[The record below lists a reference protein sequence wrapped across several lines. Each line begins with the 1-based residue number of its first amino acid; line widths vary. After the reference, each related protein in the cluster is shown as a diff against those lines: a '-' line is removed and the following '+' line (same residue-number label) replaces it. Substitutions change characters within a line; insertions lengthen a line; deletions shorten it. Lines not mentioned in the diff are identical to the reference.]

1 MPAPPLATPLLLA
14 TPTAM
19 PRPLPLFRLLQGHPL
34 RPSQPHGSCCGTG
47 LRRGSA
53 APGKGLLQAR
63 LPAPGQVRDAGLGAQ
78 RPLQGSQNE
87 GASVAGLLRGNKEVQ
102 RVLAGG
108 LVTHLEQTGPLSR
121 RPGREH
127 RVQLAGRQPPVEVR
141 LSSPAASLPVGRV
154 PHCTEPAARGLTLG
168 SPASGPRGVPAGGPT
183 GKAEVVHDHTGL
195 LSRLSTKARIPELDR
210 WTQNGEPRRVHRLP
224 LSCPPTQVLVPDD
237 GRPATPPSDLIEI
250 QVVKVADATLAPEP
264 PEPGSLH
271 CALCPAAFRLVSDLL
286 FHEHGHLARAEGGGR
301 GGDPRR
307 CHVCGHSCPGPASL
321 RAHYSLH
328 TGERP
333 YRCPLCPR
341 AFRALAPL
349 LRHQR
354 RHGPFRRSS
363 DMRDHERVH
372 TGERPY
378 HCGVCG
384 KGFTQSSVLS
394 GHARIHTGERPF
406 RCALCAR
413 TFNNSS
419 NFRKHQRT
427 HFHGPGPGL
436 GAATAEGSGAGHS
449 LQEGRGGA
457 DQ

>member
-1 MPAPPLATPLLLA
+1 MAAARPEPGSPRSAAPQPRSPAPPDL
-14 TPTAM
+14 
-19 PRPLPLFRLLQGHPL
+19 
-34 RPSQPHGSCCGTG
+34 
-47 LRRGSA
+47 
-53 APGKGLLQAR
+53 
-63 LPAPGQVRDAGLGAQ
+63 
-78 RPLQGSQNE
+78 
-87 GASVAGLLRGNKEVQ
+87 
-102 RVLAGG
+102 
-108 LVTHLEQTGPLSR
+108 
-121 RPGREH
+121 
-127 RVQLAGRQPPVEVR
+127 
-141 LSSPAASLPVGRV
+141 
-154 PHCTEPAARGLTLG
+154 
-168 SPASGPRGVPAGGPT
+168 
-183 GKAEVVHDHTGL
+183 
-195 LSRLSTKARIPELDR
+195 
-210 WTQNGEPRRVHRLP
+210 
-224 LSCPPTQVLVPDD
+224 VLVPDD
-237 GRPATPPSDLIEI
+237 GRPATPPTDLIEI
-250 QVVKVADATLAPEP
+250 QVVKVADAPLVPEP

-286 FHEHGHLARAEGGGR
+286 FHEHGHLARAAGGGQR
-301 GGDPRR
+301 GDPSR

-333 YRCPLCPR
+333 HRCPLCPR
-341 AFRALAPL
+341 AFKALAPL

-354 RHGPFRRSS
+354 RHGAEPGGSRRPPEAPAAGAREPRPGAAPERAGAAAGKPFACRFCAKPFRRSS

-427 HFHGPGPGL
+427 HFHGPGPGVRDP
-436 GAATAEGSGAGHS
+436 GGQRAARGGSAGGAGHA
-449 LQEGRGGA
+449 LEEGRGGPGRA
-457 DQ
+457 GLGAGQ